1 MKLFKKHKPTLTSS
15 ETKLNTIID
24 LIKDLPRA
32 DYNRLKKG
40 MDLIYEGYQQIRN
53 AKTPEEKEISD
64 IEESEAILEKES
76 KKWV

>member
-1 MKLFKKHKPTLTSS
+1 
-15 ETKLNTIID
+15 
-24 LIKDLPRA
+24 
-32 DYNRLKKG
+32 

-76 KKWV
+76 KK